1 MRVFTVFRII
11 VTTIVLARVV
21 FFYSMMEKDIRVHQ
35 FDTIVSRYQQREGDP
50 ENWPRLHDHLQST
63 WLLRLMFGSLGQQYN
78 LFYFI
83 LGLAYSALNI
93 FITSLLYAGSFANKR
108 NCLPIYA
115 YTEPLL
121 DIHLFRK
128 LLRF

>member
-11 VTTIVLARVV
+11 VTTIVVARVF
-21 FFYSMMEKDIRVHQ
+21 FFYSMMEKDIRVHKL
-35 FDTIVSRYQQREGDP
+35 VSRYQPREGDP

-63 WLLRLMFGSLGQQYN
+63 DNTSLMFGSVGQQYN
-78 LFYFI
+78 LFHFI

-108 NCLPIYA
+108 NYLPIYA

-128 LLRF
+128 LSRF